1 VTRKRDIR
9 LGFHPDLRRSALLSP
24 CKERETKG
32 EGNTNFII
40 VLDFANLF
48 FAGLLAGIEFVIHYG
63 WLAPAEALDEQSQ
76 LHPRQAMVR
85 RLRVLVPAFFLPT
98 AVSGIAV
105 TVLDSGA
112 PGFWLRVT
120 GLLTMLIWILIRVV
134 GTVPINSATLTWQP
148 TARPKNWKALVNHA
162 ERFHIVGVW
171 AVILGFA
178 LFLTAMAL
186 QLMATGRV

>member
-1 VTRKRDIR
+1 VKRKEKR
-9 LGFHPDLRRSALLSP
+9 
-24 CKERETKG
+24 
-32 EGNTNFII
+32 NTNFII

-63 WLAPAEALDEQSQ
+63 LRAPAEELNEQSQ
-76 LHPRQAMVR
+76 LQLRQAMVR

-105 TVLDSGA
+105 TVLDIGP
-112 PGFWLRVT
+112 PGFWLRVA

-148 TARPKNWKALVNHA
+148 TAPPKNWKALVNHA

-171 AVILGFA
+171 ALILAFT

-186 QLMATGRV
+186 QLMTTGRV